1 MKKYVLLFVLLA
13 SVAWGIEVGGLV
25 GVNYQSWDDGNGNVG
40 SGVGLHAGILGGIGI
55 TPSCLPVYIGAETG
69 FLIQSAKYT
78 WETGFGGVDLIL
90 KYNNVVIPVLLKATL
105 KPSGGFHIGAGLG
118 PSFSIHTSGAT
129 GIGNDNWNSMVDIP
143 EDDLKTDVGFQ
154 IKGDVGIKLIPILW
168 LKPSVTLQLNGNPD
182 NPFNQDER
190 VGAETALF
198 FALGLALKI

>member
-13 SVAWGIEVGGLV
+13 SVAWGVEVTGIGG
-25 GVNYQSWDDGNGNVG
+25 GNYQSWDDGNGNIG
-40 SGVGLHAGILGGIGI
+40 SGVGLHAGLLGGIGI

-143 EDDLKTDVGFQ
+143 EDDLRTDVGFQ
-154 IKGDVGIKLIPILW
+154 VKGDLGIKLIPTLW
-168 LKPSVTLQLNGNPD
+168 LKPSVTVQLTGNPYS
-182 NPFNQDER
+182 PITQER
-190 VGAETALF
+190 QGSETTLYF
-198 FALGLALKI
+198 SVGLAIKP